1 MVVSTVTGP
10 WTAKPRPWTAAT
22 VPLTVTPASGPPV
35 STVPRTSSRPAGTV
49 APPAGDVMMT
59 RKLLTVK
66 LCCAVALSLVARSR
80 AFTSKR
86 WVPGPSVVSV
96 AVVSVENPDHGP
108 LSRRH
113 ANWRLASRVRLSAP
127 VNVSVAVVACAGP
140 PGPFVICAVGGV
152 LSTMTTRAVVALLP
166 ARSVAVALSVCAPSG
181 RLVVVMAAAAVTD
194 QAGGGGGGMRIADR
208 AWLSTLRP
216 NPVTPPAVSAARP
229 PPAPRRRTWG
239 VAGGAAELPGGAWR
253 AGAPAPHAP
262 ESH

>member
-1 MVVSTVTGP
+1 M
-10 WTAKPRPWTAAT
+10 
-22 VPLTVTPASGPPV
+22 PLTVTPASGPPV
-35 STVPRTSSRPAGTV
+35 STVPRTSSRPAGTA

-66 LCCAVALSLVARSR
+66 LCCAIALSLVARSR

-86 WVPGPSVVSV
+86 WVPGPSAVSV
-96 AVVSVENPDHGP
+96 AVVSVENADHGP

-194 QAGGGGGGMRIADR
+194 EAGGGGVGMRVADR

-216 NPVTPPAVSAARP
+216 NPVTPLAVSAAAR
-229 PPAPRRRTWG
+229 
-239 VAGGAAELPGGAWR
+239 
-253 AGAPAPHAP
+253 
-262 ESH
+262 